1 MANIVPMGKPTGKIH
16 KETLQNFRHPG
27 GRVSSIIF
35 PLGEKM
41 PRGHAA
47 GKPVKFYRK
56 IKLLPDG
63 TKHSANEISNM
74 FGVSQSTLS
83 KKVKAGKKV
92 WTREE
97 LVEWAIRIENHPLR
111 RCRDRRNGS
120 APAKPVIIRNIDDVE
135 YNPSAME
142 RALMGVR

>member
-35 PLGEKM
+35 PLGVKM
-41 PRGHAA
+41 PRGRAA
-47 GKPVKFYRK
+47 GKPVEFYRR

-63 TKHSANEISNM
+63 TMHSATEISEK
-74 FGVSQSTLS
+74 FGVSQSVLS
-83 KKVKAGKKV
+83 RKFKAGKTV
-92 WTREE
+92 WTRDE
-97 LVEWAIRIENHPLR
+97 LREWAIRIENHPLR
-111 RCRDRRNGS
+111 RCRDRRNG
-120 APAKPVIIRNIDDVE
+120 ATTAKPVIIKNIDDVE